1 MKNQVQGGG
10 VITVVAPYNV
20 TAGDGVQV
28 GAALFGVA
36 AHDALSGAPL
46 ELDMEGVFDVKA
58 LSTDT
63 PAQGAILYWDN
74 TARQLTTTA
83 STNIKAG
90 VATVTKAAG
99 ATVASTLIN
108 YIR

>member
-1 MKNQVQGGG
+1 MKNKVQEGD

-20 TAGDGVQV
+20 TSGDGVQV
-28 GAALFGVA
+28 GAAIFGVA
-36 AHDALSGAPL
+36 CHDAVSGAPL
-46 ELDMEGVFDVKA
+46 ELSLEGVYDIKT

-74 TARQLTTTA
+74 TAKQLTTTA

-90 VATVTKAAG
+90 VATVAKVAG
-99 ATVASTLIN
+99 TTVTTALIN